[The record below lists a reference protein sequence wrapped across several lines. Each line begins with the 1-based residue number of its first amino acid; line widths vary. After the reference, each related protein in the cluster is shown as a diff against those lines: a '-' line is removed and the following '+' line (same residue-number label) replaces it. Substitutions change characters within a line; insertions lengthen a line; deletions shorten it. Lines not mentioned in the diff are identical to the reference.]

1 MFVTGE
7 PQQNE
12 SENNKEN
19 DPPEEAVEAV
29 EETPIEPMI
38 HDDQDNNEQI
48 DENRSSSGSETEQI
62 GASALPETNPAE
74 SKETSEKNDETK
86 SEPINIDQ
94 PKENN
99 LDVVRQN
106 KN

>member
-1 MFVTGE
+1 MFVTGG

-19 DPPEEAVEAV
+19 DPPEEAIEAV

-38 HDDQDNNEQI
+38 HDQDNNEQI

-62 GASALPETNPAE
+62 GASALPETNFAE

>member
-1 MFVTGE
+1 MFVIGE

-38 HDDQDNNEQI
+38 HDQDNNEQI

>member
-19 DPPEEAVEAV
+19 DPPEEAIEAV

-38 HDDQDNNEQI
+38 HDQDNNEQI